1 MTRRYEM
8 ELVNAVQITPVPKK
22 EKVAIIGC
30 ADSKNE
36 APWHLTE
43 EFEFWGVNNLFLTF
57 QKPFTR
63 WFDIHQFTQEGGKWF
78 RRGKPDFRGM
88 PVDKYLENLGKLPW
102 PVYMQQSNPL
112 VPNAIPFP
120 FAAMVQAFGSYF
132 TNSISW
138 QIALGIAEGFKELH
152 VYGVDMAVDCL
163 APETKVLTAD
173 LKWVQIGDVKVG
185 DELMGCDE
193 FPRSGEGISRKWRK
207 AIVLKSNELVRPCYE
222 IGLDDGTEFI
232 ASEAHG
238 WLAGGFE
245 GKKWL
250 TSEQL
255 LSKRVRSGRSSHLL
269 KMVDYWE
276 HDQSWESGYIAG
288 AFDGEGCLSQHKRE
302 NYQFDVNRM
311 TLSFAQRDNAMQNLV
326 VHVLDKHGFKYSVQN
341 VMGGKGDTRQF
352 NIKGGRSEIMRFL
365 GTFRPPRLMEK
376 FDASALGELKSSQYV
391 DVVRKKHIGNQK
403 VIGLRTD
410 CKTFISQNTVSHN
423 SEYFWQ
429 RPSCEYFLG
438 MAVGKGIKVFIPD
451 TCDLMKTR
459 FLYGAQ
465 EAQELPFRNKIKAM
479 QQSMHERRAKS
490 EQEMQLAQRKMFE
503 YNGAL
508 AATTEIDKIYKN
520 VTGG

>member
-1 MTRRYEM
+1 M
-8 ELVNAVQITPVPKK
+8 ELVNATQITPVPKK
-22 EKVAIIGC
+22 EKLAIIGC
-30 ADSKNE
+30 ADSKSE

-102 PVYMQQSNPL
+102 PVYMQQLHPL
-112 VPNAIPFP
+112 VPNAIQFP

-152 VYGVDMAVDCL
+152 VYGVDMAVD
-163 APETKVLTAD
+163 T
-173 LKWVQIGDVKVG
+173 
-185 DELMGCDE
+185 
-193 FPRSGEGISRKWRK
+193 
-207 AIVLKSNELVRPCYE
+207 
-222 IGLDDGTEFI
+222 
-232 ASEAHG
+232 
-238 WLAGGFE
+238 
-245 GKKWL
+245 
-250 TSEQL
+250 
-255 LSKRVRSGRSSHLL
+255 
-269 KMVDYWE
+269 
-276 HDQSWESGYIAG
+276 
-288 AFDGEGCLSQHKRE
+288 
-302 NYQFDVNRM
+302 
-311 TLSFAQRDNAMQNLV
+311 
-326 VHVLDKHGFKYSVQN
+326 
-341 VMGGKGDTRQF
+341 
-352 NIKGGRSEIMRFL
+352 
-365 GTFRPPRLMEK
+365 
-376 FDASALGELKSSQYV
+376 
-391 DVVRKKHIGNQK
+391 
-403 VIGLRTD
+403 
-410 CKTFISQNTVSHN
+410 
-423 SEYFWQ
+423 EYFWQ

-465 EAQELPFRNKIKAM
+465 EVQELPFRNKIKAM

-508 AATTEIDKIYKN
+508 AATAEIDKIYKN